1 LTWRIEIDHR
11 AEREIAKLP
20 DDVLRRV
27 LARVQSLASEPFP
40 HGVKKLKGG
49 GYRLRVGDYRILYD
63 TLTAKRLIIIYAV
76 GHRRD
81 VYR

>member
-1 LTWRIEIDHR
+1 MWRLEIDRR

-20 DDVLRRV
+20 DDILQRV
-27 LARVQSLASEPFP
+27 VEHIRALASDPFP
-40 HGVKKLKGG
+40 RGIKKLHGG

-63 TLTAKRLIIIYAV
+63 IQHKQRLVIIHAV
-76 GHRRD
+76 GNRRD